1 MVTEAVA
8 AASGASATTTAART
22 TSISDMTGYDFLKL
36 LITELSNQD
45 PMDPMDNKEI
55 LNQLSSI
62 RSLESNMELSENF
75 KELLSSQ
82 GLVTATA
89 LIGQLITG
97 IDTQGQLIEGKVER
111 VMLDASGL
119 SLQIGDRTVP
129 LSKVMNVASEEAADA
144 T

>member
-1 MVTEAVA
+1 MATEAVA
-8 AASGASATTTAART
+8 AASGVSATSTAART
-22 TSISDMTGYDFLKL
+22 TSISDMTGYDFLRL

-55 LNQLSSI
+55 LDQLSSI

-75 KELLSSQ
+75 KSLLSSQ

-89 LIGQLITG
+89 LIGQLIAG
-97 IDTQGQLIEGKVER
+97 IDTHGQLIEGKVER

-119 SLQIGDRTVP
+119 SLQIGGHTVP
-129 LSKVMNVASEEAADA
+129 LSNVMNIAAGETADA